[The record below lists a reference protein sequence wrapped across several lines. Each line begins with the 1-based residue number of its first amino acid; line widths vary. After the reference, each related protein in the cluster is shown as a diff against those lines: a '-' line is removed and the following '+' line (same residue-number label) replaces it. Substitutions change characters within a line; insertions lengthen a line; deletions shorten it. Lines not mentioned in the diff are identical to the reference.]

1 MRTTKA
7 LQKIKHIKHMK
18 NAIRHHEAT
27 RAKKEPIFKERF
39 NGKQARLQEEQYHAK
54 FTRGDVK
61 KAKRNYKEDWALGP
75 LRPNRAVGENAEL
88 YGAME
93 KDQLRWPDVPIP
105 TQRMRNK
112 LREKAGLNPEWPIV
126 IDDRKVYPFVKG
138 DRVVVIRGKEMNKIG
153 IIENINEEAHM
164 VELKDVNKVR
174 SRFISSY
181 LRLRGNINF
190 KHKCYFARC
199 SRAQQDRVDP
209 LVLLLDTLKECDA
222 ISEPNIG
229 SIARYQLLGNVAIL
243 RNSTHQLYL
252 LKSYCIWRKGLYT

>member
-1 MRTTKA
+1 MRTAKA

-27 RAKKEPIFKERF
+27 RAKKDPIFKERF
-39 NGKQARLQEEQYHAK
+39 NAKQARLQEEQYHAK

-112 LREKAGLNPEWPIV
+112 LREKAGLDPEWPIV
-126 IDDRKVYPFVKG
+126 IDDMKVYPFAKG

-153 IIENINEEAHM
+153 VIENINEEAHV
-164 VELKDVNKVR
+164 VELKDVNKVCGTLQAR
-174 SRFISSY
+174 LFHIVSKVTLQY
-181 LRLRGNINF
+181 LVYGAFCQIQATNLCRMFFQSWQRGTTQSKSHGLRI
-190 KHKCYFARC
+190 HR
-199 SRAQQDRVDP
+199 P
-209 LVLLLDTLKECDA
+209 T
-222 ISEPNIG
+222 
-229 SIARYQLLGNVAIL
+229 
-243 RNSTHQLYL
+243 
-252 LKSYCIWRKGLYT
+252 

>member
-1 MRTTKA
+1 MRTAKA
-7 LQKIKHIKHMK
+7 LQKIKHIKHMRS
-18 NAIRHHEAT
+18 AIKHHEAT

-39 NGKQARLQEEQYHAK
+39 DGKQARLQEEHYHAK

-93 KDQLRWPDVPIP
+93 KDQLRWPDVPVP

-112 LREKAGLNPEWPIV
+112 LREKAGLDPEWPIV

-153 IIENINEEAHM
+153 IIENINEDAHM

-174 SRFISSY
+174 S
-181 LRLRGNINF
+181 
-190 KHKCYFARC
+190 
-199 SRAQQDRVDP
+199 
-209 LVLLLDTLKECDA
+209 
-222 ISEPNIG
+222 G
-229 SIARYQLLGNVAIL
+229 SIFSMFPAARTYQLQAREHVGPTQSKPKGEQIRRALLNPTASRIRDYILG
-243 RNSTHQLYL
+243 S
-252 LKSYCIWRKGLYT
+252 